1 MVNKDYGVDLKS
13 DFNFADGD
21 LNLVKYEENICQAIQ
36 NRLSTIKDALG
47 LFYYNYGGFFILFP
61 GWKKDDETLSLMKIE
76 LESLLK
82 QDEKI
87 GDFETNLSYTEK
99 GDVVINIVLKDGED
113 TSLDFIMS
121 NDGIEMR

>member
-99 GDVVINIVLKDGED
+99 GDVAINIVLKDGED